1 MSLAEP
7 AANPFA
13 ADRPRLQ
20 AGRPRAHRGD
30 GPPGPP
36 VQPATAPPLDL
47 SRDFQAWIRLFEY
60 ALLAAILVIVSGGL
74 PALYMKV
81 YDLLDPPGWTIWSY
95 AFLMAGMA
103 WGLVIR
109 PLTVLKLSVL
119 AWPLTTLAV
128 LMLASSQWS
137 IDPGVSFRQ
146 GLIHTAML
154 GAAFWAAARFSWR
167 ELAATVFWV
176 YLGLAAL
183 SAALAVLTPQWGVMD
198 EIYPGAWSGLWGFK
212 QTLGVTMIIG
222 VCAAGGYAALE
233 PRRMGVALFGIV
245 LMMAV
250 IWFSQTTTAV
260 LVGAAVIGLFVAGG
274 LAQRHPSMAILLT
287 WAVIAAAMLFG
298 IAATWFGDEMF
309 ALVGKSADF
318 SGREG
323 IWAGSA
329 KLIEMKPWTGWGYQ
343 AIWYNKDP
351 NGPIEFVIW
360 HTGFR
365 PADAHSS
372 WLDIGVQL
380 GLPGMAVMAISFV
393 AALWAAGRRIY
404 SHPGALWAAITL
416 IAILSV
422 SFTETILAS
431 PMGATAFLFQ
441 LMAAKLAANEDA
453 RSPRWR

>member
-1 MSLAEP
+1 MSLAPP
-7 AANPFA
+7 AADPFA
-13 ADRPRLQ
+13 TDRPRLR
-20 AGRPRAHRGD
+20 GDRIRVDRGGPRALE
-30 GPPGPP
+30 
-36 VQPATAPPLDL
+36 APPPLDQQALDL
-47 SRDFQAWIRLFEY
+47 SRDFGAWIRLFEY
-60 ALLAAILVIVSGGL
+60 ALLVSILVIVSGGL

-81 YDLLDPPGWTIWSY
+81 YDLIDPPGWTIYSY
-95 AFLMAGMA
+95 GFLMLGML
-103 WGLVIR
+103 WGLLIR
-109 PLTVLKLSVL
+109 PMTVLKLTVW
-119 AWPLTTLAV
+119 AWPLTALAV

-137 IDPGVSFRQ
+137 IDPGTSWRQ

-176 YLGLAAL
+176 YLALAVL
-183 SAALAVLTPQWGVMD
+183 SAALAVLTPQWGVMR
-198 EIYPGAWSGLWGFK
+198 EVYPGAWSGLWGFK

-222 VCAAGGYAALE
+222 VAAAGGYAAIE
-233 PRRMGVALFGIV
+233 PKRAPFALAGIA

-287 WAVIAAAMLFG
+287 WGVISAGMLFG
-298 IAATWFGDEMF
+298 IAATFFGDQLF
-309 ALVGKSADF
+309 AIVGKSSDF

-323 IWAGSA
+323 IWAGSLQ
-329 KLIEMKPWTGWGYQ
+329 LIEMKPWTGWGYQ
-343 AIWYNKDP
+343 AIWHNKDP

-372 WLDIGVQL
+372 WMDIGVQL
-380 GLPGMAVMAISFV
+380 GLPGIAIMAFSFF

-404 SHPGALWAAITL
+404 SHPGALWAAVTL

-441 LMAAKLAANEDA
+441 LMAAKLAMNEA
-453 RSPRWR
+453 VRSPRWD

>member
-1 MSLAEP
+1 MSLAP
-7 AANPFA
+7 AAADPFA
-13 ADRPRLQ
+13 TDRPRLRSP
-20 AGRPRAHRGD
+20 RPRAERG
-30 GPPGPP
+30 
-36 VQPATAPPLDL
+36 PATGSMATAAPASRPLDL
-47 SRDFQAWIRLFEY
+47 TADFGAWIRLFEY
-60 ALLAAILVIVSGGL
+60 GLLAAILVIVSGGL

-81 YDLLDPPGWTIWSY
+81 YDLLEQPGWTIYTY
-95 AFLMAGMA
+95 AFLMLGMA
-103 WGLVIR
+103 WGLLIR
-109 PLTVLKLSVL
+109 PLTVLKLSVW
-119 AWPLTTLAV
+119 AWPLTALAL
-128 LMLASSQWS
+128 LMMASSQWS
-137 IDPGVSFRQ
+137 IDPGTSWRQ

-154 GAAFWAAARFSWR
+154 GSAFWAAARFSWR

-176 YLGLAAL
+176 YLALAGL

-198 EIYPGAWSGLWGFK
+198 EVYPGAWSGLWGFK

-222 VCAAGGYAALE
+222 VCAAGGYAAIE
-233 PRRMGVALFGIV
+233 PKRTPIALFGIA

-260 LVGAAVIGLFVAGG
+260 LVGVAVIGLFVAGG

-287 WAVIAAAMLFG
+287 WGVVAAAMLFG
-298 IAATWFGDEMF
+298 IAATFFGDQLF
-309 ALVGKSADF
+309 ALVGKSSDF

-323 IWAGSA
+323 IWAGSQQ
-329 KLIEMKPWTGWGYQ
+329 LIEMRPWTGWGYQ
-343 AIWYNKDP
+343 AVWHNKDP

-372 WLDIGVQL
+372 WMDIGVQL
-380 GLPGMAVMAISFV
+380 GLPGMAIMAFSFF

-404 SHPGALWAAITL
+404 SHPGALWAAVTL

-441 LMAAKLAANEDA
+441 LMAAKLAMNEA
-453 RSPRWR
+453 LRSPRWD